1 VIKFL
6 EVHYTVDFSELE
18 VIILLGKNNFKMKE
32 VFSQMRE
39 RQVGDFINPSL
50 ERTLLDYKSF
60 TINDHGY
67 AKVEKSN

>member
-1 VIKFL
+1 MIKFL

-50 ERTLLDYKSF
+50 ERTLLY
-60 TINDHGY
+60 Y
-67 AKVEKSN
+67 